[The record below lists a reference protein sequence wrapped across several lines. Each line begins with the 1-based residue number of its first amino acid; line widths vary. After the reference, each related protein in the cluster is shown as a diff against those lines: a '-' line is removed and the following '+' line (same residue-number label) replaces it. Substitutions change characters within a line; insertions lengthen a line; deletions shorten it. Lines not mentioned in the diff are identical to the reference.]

1 MLPLALSAASPVLS
15 PHCTCAWLVTSPI
28 AQTIVLHGSKDQ
40 LSCKSGCL
48 KFNVFLCVSEFL
60 QKCDHSF
67 AKSVTW
73 FVSLLLF
80 CLHSAV
86 FTIVCLVFSPN
97 RISPPTSLT
106 LRECVCL
113 LTFGFRATASLLLN
127 IYSAQSGIEAQNNSQ
142 VFGFI
147 VCEDFIWLSERL
159 SLLPSSITSS
169 TTTFTSPPSE
179 SWGCNTH
186 QRRGILSKQKLQ
198 FIYLTAG
205 VGGHKETNCC
215 NRRLLPISG
224 WWMCN
229 ICSQEDNW
237 LLKHWWSVDRET
249 EKRIKNTEVVK

>member
-1 MLPLALSAASPVLS
+1 MWKGKWHIIHRSVSISSSLCVTECFSACRSVRFSPDPGSVLPLALSAASPVLS

-28 AQTIVLHGSKDQ
+28 AQTIVLHSSKDQ

-73 FVSLLLF
+73 FMSLLLF

-127 IYSAQSGIEAQNNSQ
+127 IYSAQSGIEAQNNS
-142 VFGFI
+142 
-147 VCEDFIWLSERL
+147 
-159 SLLPSSITSS
+159 
-169 TTTFTSPPSE
+169 
-179 SWGCNTH
+179 
-186 QRRGILSKQKLQ
+186 
-198 FIYLTAG
+198 
-205 VGGHKETNCC
+205 
-215 NRRLLPISG
+215 
-224 WWMCN
+224 
-229 ICSQEDNW
+229 
-237 LLKHWWSVDRET
+237 
-249 EKRIKNTEVVK
+249 